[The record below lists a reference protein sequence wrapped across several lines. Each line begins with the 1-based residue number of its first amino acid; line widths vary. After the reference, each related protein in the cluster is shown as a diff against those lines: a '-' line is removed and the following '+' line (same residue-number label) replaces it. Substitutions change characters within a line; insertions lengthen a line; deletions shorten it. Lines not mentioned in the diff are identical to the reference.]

1 MKETAIS
8 RTKTRTKASG
18 KSVATDN
25 GLDSG
30 SLVIVGSMGI
40 VSAVIGGGAL
50 LCFVAALVNAGP
62 LELLKGFLS
71 AITGI

>member
-8 RTKTRTKASG
+8 KTNTRTRTAG
-18 KSVATDN
+18 KSVTRDA

-30 SLVIVGSMGI
+30 SLVIVGSMGV